1 MNQTNVLINTEK
13 YGKEVVKLSDSTLSD
28 EEILKRYY
36 DYKNYK
42 GYSENLTILTKS
54 IYRDDVEWQEYNY
67 EIVRNLKDLPVI

>member
-36 DYKNYK
+36 DYKNYQ
-42 GYSENLTILTKS
+42 GYSENLIIYKTL
-54 IYRDDVEWQEYNY
+54 YRDNVEWQEYNY